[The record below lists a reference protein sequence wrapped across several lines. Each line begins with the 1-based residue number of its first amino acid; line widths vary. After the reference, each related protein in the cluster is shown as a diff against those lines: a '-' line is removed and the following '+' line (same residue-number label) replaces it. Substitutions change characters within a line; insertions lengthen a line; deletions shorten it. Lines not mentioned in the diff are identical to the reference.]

1 MKPQKHLL
9 LIGDLPCYGRM
20 AVNAMLPV
28 CSHSGLEVSVLPTA
42 LVSNNFAYGRFDVL
56 DTTDFMRRTFD
67 HWQALGFKF
76 DAVYTGFL
84 CSKAQTDL
92 IAARCREYRAQ
103 KISVFTDPIMGDHG
117 KLYNGITLDDVENMR
132 SLIKYSDFIMPNLT
146 EACYLTGTP
155 CKDQGFSLD
164 EGHEILEKLKKLCP
178 GTVLIT
184 SALCDGQNMV
194 LGFDAEKQEIL
205 HLPYTPVAGKEF
217 HGTGDVFASLFIS
230 RMLKNND
237 VKESALYA
245 MQTVAAMIKRN
256 MSNDDLF
263 DGLNLGIC
271 LDLLNGD

>member
-92 IAARCREYRAQ
+92 IAARCR
-103 KISVFTDPIMGDHG
+103 
-117 KLYNGITLDDVENMR
+117 
-132 SLIKYSDFIMPNLT
+132 
-146 EACYLTGTP
+146 
-155 CKDQGFSLD
+155 
-164 EGHEILEKLKKLCP
+164 
-178 GTVLIT
+178 
-184 SALCDGQNMV
+184 
-194 LGFDAEKQEIL
+194 
-205 HLPYTPVAGKEF
+205 
-217 HGTGDVFASLFIS
+217 
-230 RMLKNND
+230 
-237 VKESALYA
+237 
-245 MQTVAAMIKRN
+245 
-256 MSNDDLF
+256 
-263 DGLNLGIC
+263 
-271 LDLLNGD
+271 